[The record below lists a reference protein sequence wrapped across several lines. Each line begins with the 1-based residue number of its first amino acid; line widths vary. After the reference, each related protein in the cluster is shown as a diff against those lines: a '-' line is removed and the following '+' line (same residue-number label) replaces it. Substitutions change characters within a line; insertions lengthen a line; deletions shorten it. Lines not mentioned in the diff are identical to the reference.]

1 MKVLLLSTSLAGG
14 AGGNALA
21 LQRGLR
27 RLGVSA
33 DALIERDE
41 DLPPGVT
48 RRARTK
54 AERFLL
60 RFERAALRRY
70 EERRPSSFS
79 IQWAPSRVHR
89 AVAAQKPDVI
99 NLHWICGGF
108 VPVQSVPRLGRVL
121 VWTLHDMWPFT
132 GGCHFAENCE
142 RYTQRCGACPQLAS
156 SRDADLSRR
165 VWTRKQRAWREL
177 PLTVVCPSN
186 WLADCAK
193 RSALFGDKRVEVI
206 PYGIDTDV
214 FRPIE
219 QGAARA
225 ALGLPQDVPVILF
238 GAWENSR
245 RKGMEH
251 LTEALAILARKNA
264 RPTPR
269 VLIFGFPWQEDS
281 VAGMPVTSLGRL
293 EDPSTLARAYAAAD
307 VFVHSSIADNLPTS
321 VIESLACG
329 TPCAAFRVGGLPDLI
344 DHELNGYLAQPFD
357 PAALAEGI
365 QWVLAGGPEV
375 RARARQKVEAQLDQ
389 VFQAQRYRDL
399 FADLLQD

>member
-1 MKVLLLSTSLAGG
+1 MRVLLFSTSLAGG

-21 LQRGLR
+21 LQRGLLE
-27 RLGVSA
+27 LGVSA
-33 DALIERDE
+33 EVLIERDE

-48 RRARTK
+48 RRPRTK

-60 RFERAALRRY
+60 RFEHAALRRY
-70 EERRPSSFS
+70 EERWPSSFS

-89 AVAAQKPDVI
+89 TVAARKPDIV

-108 VPVQSVPRLGRVL
+108 VPVPSVPRLGRTL

-132 GGCHFAENCE
+132 GGCHFAETCE
-142 RYTQRCGACPQLAS
+142 RYTERCGACPQLAS
-156 SRDADLSRR
+156 SMDRDLSRR

-186 WLADCAK
+186 WLADCAR
-193 RSALFGDKRVEVI
+193 RSTLFRDKRVEVI
-206 PYGIDTDV
+206 PYGIDTNV

-225 ALGLPQDVPVILF
+225 ALGLPQDVPILLF

-251 LTEALAILARKNA
+251 LTEALSILARKGA
-264 RPTPR
+264 QPPPH
-269 VLIFGFPWQEDS
+269 VVIFGFPWQEDN
-281 VAGMPVTSLGRL
+281 VAGLRVTSLGRL
-293 EDPSTLARAYAAAD
+293 DDASSLAQAYAAAD
-307 VFVHSSIADNLPTS
+307 VFVHPSIADNLPTS

-329 TPCAAFRVGGLPDLI
+329 TPCAAFRIGGLPDLI
-344 DHELNGYLAQPFD
+344 DHELNGTLAQPFD

-365 QWVLAGGPEV
+365 EWVLASGPEV
-375 RARARQKVEAQLDQ
+375 RVRARAKVEAQFDLAS
-389 VFQAQRYRDL
+389 QARRYRNL
-399 FADLLQD
+399 FEGLLEA